1 MKAFWTILL
10 LIVSNS
16 FMTMA
21 WYGHLK
27 LSQTKWGAGLPLVA
41 IILISWG
48 IALMEYCC
56 QVPANRIGYIG
67 NGGPFTLVQL
77 KVIQEVISLTVFSV
91 FTLAVFRT
99 EQFGT
104 NHVIGFCLLILAVYF
119 LSSGK

>member
-1 MKAFWTILL
+1 ML

-77 KVIQEVISLTVFSV
+77 KVIQEVISLTVFTI

>member
-48 IALMEYCC
+48 IALMDYCC

-77 KVIQEVISLTVFSV
+77 KVIQEVISLTVFTV